1 MPALGFRGT
10 LRFIWNQLTSMRTAL
25 MLLLLLAVA
34 AVPGSLFPQRRAGA
48 DVVETWIDDNPTLGP
63 ILDALGMFDVYSS
76 VWFSAIYLLLM
87 VSLVGC
93 LWPRGRQ
100 HFKTLRQ
107 PPARTP
113 RNLKRLPEYGQLV
126 LESHG
131 PTPDQALVDAQGI
144 LKKAGYRTELRD
156 GSVGAER
163 GYLREVGNI
172 LFPSGCLGVIVFM
185 GSEACSVRRPKDH
198 CRRRRVHQQPGLL
211 RLLYPRHG
219 ILRRPAPPVF
229 DPA

>member
-1 MPALGFRGT
+1 
-10 LRFIWNQLTSMRTAL
+10 MRTAL

-48 DVVETWIDDNPTLGP
+48 DVVENWIQDHPKIGP
-63 ILDALGMFDVYSS
+63 VLDFLGMFDVYSS
-76 VWFSAIYLLLM
+76 VWFSAIYLLLFI
-87 VSLVGC
+87 SLVGC

-113 RNLKRLPEYGQLV
+113 RNLQRLPEYGQLV
-126 LESHG
+126 LEVDG
-131 PTPDQALVDAQGI
+131 PTPDQALVDAEQI

-163 GYLREVGNI
+163 GYTREIGNI
-172 LFPSGCLGVIVFM
+172 LFHFCLLGVIVFM
-185 GSEACSVRRPKDH
+185 GIGGLYKYEGQKIIVEGEGFTNNLVSYDSFTPGTAFAEDRLHPFSIQLEDFDVLFDRESESH
-198 CRRRRVHQQPGLL
+198 
-211 RLLYPRHG
+211 Y
-219 ILRRPAPPVF
+219 
-229 DPA
+229 